1 MSWDKPDTE
10 FMYCEGF
17 SDFEAVNFKCE
28 KLTLLLKSQKTNYLR
43 SKVDYTF

>member
-17 SDFEAVNFKCE
+17 SDLDAVNFKFE
-28 KLTLLLKSQKTNYLR
+28 KLTLLLKSQETDYHR
-43 SKVDYTF
+43 SKVDYMF